1 MNVLDLKY
9 IQKKERDKNEESV
22 LHAISLIKMLTGS
35 KDDAKVKSICNKS
48 QLTEVVGSLSYG
60 GVKSYAC
67 IEEGNVATLSQ
78 ILMND
83 QKIKTKIQTLF
94 TTLSTPLKVRDAAA
108 LEKVLRCVVSKKPSN
123 LKDIVEENDLSD
135 LHLAS
140 SSAAPPVTNVFN
152 VNVNLNVNVNAIINV
167 TIVFEQV
174 MERIERYSDVE
185 DIPDALIGELRKAI
199 TQVQNKNEIE
209 YHSDEEEEEE
219 DYDSEDSLEDEG
231 ESEDTCDSEDLED
244 SEKSEESDEDEEEYE
259 DEDEDKERIID
270 PEGVIDPDYLTE
282 ERSRRRNLFTS
293 KEALAT
299 YEETLTS
306 EQKEEF
312 DFDAEQKNLEK
323 EYGWKAI
330 PSPWSSVSLLKR
342 KQRK

>member
-22 LHAISLIKMLTGS
+22 LHASSLIKMLTGS

-94 TTLSTPLKVRDAAA
+94 TTLSPPLKVRDAAA

-123 LKDIVEENDLSD
+123 LKDIVEEDDLSD
-135 LHLAS
+135 LHLPSS
-140 SSAAPPVTNVFN
+140 SSAAAPASSTAPVTNVFN
-152 VNVNLNVNVNAIINV
+152 VNVNLNVNAIINV
-167 TIVFEQV
+167 TIVFEEV
-174 MERIERYSDVE
+174 MARIERYSDVN
-185 DIPDALIGELRKAI
+185 DIPDELIGELRKAI
-199 TQVQNKNEIE
+199 TQVQNKNVKED
-209 YHSDEEEEEE
+209 HSEEEE
-219 DYDSEDSLEDEG
+219 DYDCEDSLEDEG
-231 ESEDTCDSEDLED
+231 ESDDAYDSEDLED
-244 SEKSEESDEDEEEYE
+244 SEKSEESDEEE
-259 DEDEDKERIID
+259 EDEDKERIID
-270 PEGVIDPDYLTE
+270 PEGVIDPDYFTE

-323 EYGWKAI
+323 EYGWEAI

>member
-48 QLTEVVGSLSYG
+48 QLTEVIGSLSYG

-67 IEEGNVATLSQ
+67 IEEGNAASLSQ

-94 TTLSTPLKVRDAAA
+94 TTLSPPLKVRDAAA

-140 SSAAPPVTNVFN
+140 SSAAAAPVTNVFN
-152 VNVNLNVNVNAIINV
+152 VNVNVNVNVNAIINV

-174 MERIERYSDVE
+174 MERIERYSDVN
-185 DIPDALIGELRKAI
+185 DIPDELIGELRKAI
-199 TQVQNKNEIE
+199 THVQNKNEIE
-209 YHSDEEEEEE
+209 YHSEEEEE

-244 SEKSEESDEDEEEYE
+244 SEKSEKSEEDEEE
-259 DEDEDKERIID
+259 DEERIID
-270 PEGVIDPDYLTE
+270 PEGVIDPDYLSD
-282 ERSRRRNLFTS
+282 ERSHRRNLFTS

>member
-9 IQKKERDKNEESV
+9 IQKKDRERDEESV
-22 LHAISLIKMLTGS
+22 LHASSLIKMLTGS

-48 QLTEVVGSLSYG
+48 QLTEVIGSLSYG

-67 IEEGNVATLSQ
+67 IEEGNVTTLSQ

-83 QKIKTKIQTLF
+83 QNIKTKIQTLF
-94 TTLSTPLKVRDAAA
+94 TTLSPPLKVRDAAA

-123 LKDIVEENDLSD
+123 LKDIVEENELSD

-140 SSAAPPVTNVFN
+140 SSAAAPVTNVFN
-152 VNVNLNVNVNAIINV
+152 VNVNLNVNVNVNVNV

-185 DIPDALIGELRKAI
+185 DIPDALIAELRTAI
-199 TQVQNKNEIE
+199 THVQKERQE
-209 YHSDEEEEEE
+209 DSEEGE
-219 DYDSEDSLEDEG
+219 DYDSEDEG
-231 ESEDTCDSEDLED
+231 ESEDAYDSEDLED
-244 SEKSEESDEDEEEYE
+244 SEESEESDEEDEEED
-259 DEDEDKERIID
+259 DEERIID
-270 PEGVIDPDYLTE
+270 PDYLSE

-323 EYGWKAI
+323 KYGWEAI
-330 PSPWSSVSLLKR
+330 PSPWSSVSFLKR
-342 KQRK
+342 KQSK